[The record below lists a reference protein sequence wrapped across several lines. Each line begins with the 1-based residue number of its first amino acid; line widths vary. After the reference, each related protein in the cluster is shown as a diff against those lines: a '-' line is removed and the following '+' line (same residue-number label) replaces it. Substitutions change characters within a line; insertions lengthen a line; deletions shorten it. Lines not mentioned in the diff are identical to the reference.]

1 MANRDERPDCSPASL
16 YQQRIEQVVPD
27 CDPRRVEAVMRLDFG
42 TLDQL
47 SGERFAHEARLVA
60 AVVRAD
66 RALAERTAQSMGL

>member
-1 MANRDERPDCSPASL
+1 MASSDERPDRRSASL
-16 YQQRIEQVVPD
+16 YQQRIEQVFPD

-47 SGERFAHEARLVA
+47 SGERFAREARLAA

-66 RALAERTAQSMGL
+66 RELAERTAQSIGL